1 MTKNE
6 SSLVWELVRETTGE
20 VLRTSH
26 QTVEEFGLHACGPEL
41 ALACV
46 DAIPRSVLD
55 AQNEDEIIIPDALA
69 CADVIPREMISD
81 SNEGEWSRDGLR
93 FVHEG
98 QEYLVRCRFAAR
110 EEIVHDPIPEP
121 LSLGCGLRI
130 DAVSDRMESP
140 TWYVGIY
147 DGETGDWI
155 GEVPVRLD
163 PTRAAALVES
173 LVDQIPVPESRWVEG
188 PCLYRRLREGG
199 AKCPEHPHAVYLARR
214 GLARGLSS
222 WRLIAWVQV
231 HRDPRRRKRATRRV
245 AGITERRLWRRPR
258 GDGRRVRR

>member
-6 SSLVWELVRETTGE
+6 SSLVWELVREMTGE

-121 LSLGCGLRI
+121 LSLGCGVRI
-130 DAVSDRMESP
+130 DVVSDHMEIP

-147 DGETGDWI
+147 DDETRDWM
-155 GEVPVRLD
+155 GEVPLRWD
-163 PTRAAALVES
+163 PTRAPARVGE
-173 LVDQIPVPESRWVEG
+173 LVDRILRIYPEDRLPIG
-188 PCLYRRLREGG
+188 PEEL
-199 AKCPEHPHAVYLARR
+199 
-214 GLARGLSS
+214 
-222 WRLIAWVQV
+222 
-231 HRDPRRRKRATRRV
+231 
-245 AGITERRLWRRPR
+245 ERRIRMVFETAGEGALRSYPEIERE
-258 GDGRRVRR
+258 VE

>member
-98 QEYLVRCRFAAR
+98 QEYLVRCW
-110 EEIVHDPIPEP
+110 VPGH
-121 LSLGCGLRI
+121 GLR
-130 DAVSDRMESP
+130 
-140 TWYVGIY
+140 
-147 DGETGDWI
+147 
-155 GEVPVRLD
+155 PVR
-163 PTRAAALVES
+163 
-173 LVDQIPVPESRWVEG
+173 
-188 PCLYRRLREGG
+188 
-199 AKCPEHPHAVYLARR
+199 
-214 GLARGLSS
+214 
-222 WRLIAWVQV
+222 
-231 HRDPRRRKRATRRV
+231 
-245 AGITERRLWRRPR
+245 
-258 GDGRRVRR
+258 DGRDD